1 MHVATSDAIRCL
13 CFARHEARENHRGKP
28 EKSLDGFAALAMTR
42 SRQCSSHWGS
52 LPNRP
57 CPLLGRLWARRW
69 AVTQSIPHFPGAH
82 SMNLIIWLLV
92 GGVIGWL
99 ASMLM
104 KTNDLPGLG
113 R

>member
-1 MHVATSDAIRCL
+1 
-13 CFARHEARENHRGKP
+13 
-28 EKSLDGFAALAMTR
+28 
-42 SRQCSSHWGS
+42 
-52 LPNRP
+52 
-57 CPLLGRLWARRW
+57 
-69 AVTQSIPHFPGAH
+69 
-82 SMNLIIWLLV
+82 MNLIIWLLV